1 MKIQFPQVPTQVWC
15 LARAKT
21 FICGAFMHWNYL
33 IVQPDNPK
41 NRKQESYCD
50 HGIKCRLQIEV
61 MVIPEVGNVEPIFH
75 PVVWQLFCLVRV
87 VISESKPIQKE
98 IPMNQVESERRPLLS
113 ARQVGVAAAFGG
125 AALAVV
131 LAGLTIPIPGTPVV
145 TDPREIFTTIG
156 ASLTGPIGGIVIGI
170 LAGIAEP
177 GIPLA
182 SLLAHIVGGIYSGL
196 VYKNLSWRF
205 NQNKVQSLVLW
216 ALQVIG
222 YYVLIVVP
230 LFVTG
235 IMLFYPDPANG
246 TFFSFLGVLE
256 ASVIPELTFA
266 TVVTTIIMAA
276 LPERFRRPLW

>member
-1 MKIQFPQVPTQVWC
+1 MSV
-15 LARAKT
+15 
-21 FICGAFMHWNYL
+21 
-33 IVQPDNPK
+33 
-41 NRKQESYCD
+41 SS
-50 HGIKCRLQIEV
+50 
-61 MVIPEVGNVEPIFH
+61 NVE
-75 PVVWQLFCLVRV
+75 
-87 VISESKPIQKE
+87 SGS
-98 IPMNQVESERRPLLS
+98 RPLLS
-113 ARQVGVAAAFGG
+113 ARQIGVAAAFGG

-182 SLLAHIVGGIYSGL
+182 SLLAHIVGGIYNGF
-196 VYKNLSWRF
+196 VYKNLSWR
-205 NQNKVQSLVLW
+205 NNANKGQSLVLW

-230 LFVTG
+230 LFVAG

-246 TFFSFLGVLE
+246 TFFGFLGTLE
-256 ASVIPELTFA
+256 AAVIPEMIFT
-266 TVVTTIIMAA
+266 TTVTTIIMAA
-276 LPERFRRPLW
+276 LPERYRRPLW